1 MKINILKKRTR
12 KGGYKVYLI
21 EIDTRKFD
29 FQGISHEEYLEF
41 FGYRGIKKVGKG
53 QYSVEKLGMSLPAVK
68 VIKSNL

>member
-1 MKINILKKRTR
+1 M
-12 KGGYKVYLI
+12 YLI